1 MQNILSFRKNNRF
14 EKDKMTINDFVF
26 SCATDDVP
34 AYFTYEGEN
43 MLIVQSK
50 DGAKNKK
57 NDFEKIDAF
66 MSALVSHESVHVV
79 ITKLVNGQISDSLD
93 DVEIIVERHGK
104 KFQVSLNNMLFS
116 TDFSGIITS

>member
-1 MQNILSFRKNNRF
+1 
-14 EKDKMTINDFVF
+14 MTINDFVL

-50 DGAKNKK
+50 ESAKLAR
-57 NDFEKIDAF
+57 NDFDRIEEF
-66 MSALVSHESVHVV
+66 MSALISHESVHVV
-79 ITKLVNGQISDSLD
+79 IAKLVDGRISDSLD
-93 DVEIIVERHGK
+93 DIEIVVERNGK
-104 KFQVSLNNMLFS
+104 KYQVSLNNMFFS

>member
-1 MQNILSFRKNNRF
+1 
-14 EKDKMTINDFVF
+14 MTINDFVF

-34 AYFTYEGEN
+34 AYFTYEVES

-57 NDFEKIDAF
+57 MDFEKIEEF
-66 MSALVSHESVHVV
+66 MSALISHESVHVV
-79 ITKLVNGQISDSLD
+79 IAKLINSQISDSLD
-93 DVEIIVERHGK
+93 DLEIIVERFGK
-104 KFQVSLNNMLFS
+104 KFQVSLNNMFFS